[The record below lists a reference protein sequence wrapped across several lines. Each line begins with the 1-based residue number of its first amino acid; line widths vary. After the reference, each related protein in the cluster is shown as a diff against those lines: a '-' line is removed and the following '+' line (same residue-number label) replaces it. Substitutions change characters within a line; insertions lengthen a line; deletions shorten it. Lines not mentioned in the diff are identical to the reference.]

1 MNNVEKHKEI
11 CNYLTNL
18 YAKKN
23 HDYGDSVHDTFLKYG
38 LTSFLVRMEDKL
50 NRARTL
56 NMTDALVNDEKITD
70 TLLDL
75 ANYAIIS
82 VIELNNSEDKA
93 VENDINMDSI
103 LAKHIPFIPEVYTN
117 DEINDMNKKI
127 IENINDGVKA
137 ALKNKPNFTKI
148 VPSKTSLKIL
158 QNKYEEESGNDER
171 S

>member
-1 MNNVEKHKEI
+1 MNNVEKHQEI
-11 CNYLTNL
+11 CNYLNNL

-56 NMTDALVNDEKITD
+56 SQKESLVNDEKIRD

-82 VIELNNSEDKA
+82 VIELDKLCEESED
-93 VENDINMDSI
+93 I
-103 LAKHIPFIPEVYTN
+103 
-117 DEINDMNKKI
+117 
-127 IENINDGVKA
+127 
-137 ALKNKPNFTKI
+137 
-148 VPSKTSLKIL
+148 
-158 QNKYEEESGNDER
+158 
-171 S
+171 

>member
-11 CNYLTNL
+11 CNYLNNL

-56 NMTDALVNDEKITD
+56 STKDALVNDEKIRD

-82 VIELNNSEDKA
+82 VIELDKLC
-93 VENDINMDSI
+93 EES
-103 LAKHIPFIPEVYTN
+103 
-117 DEINDMNKKI
+117 
-127 IENINDGVKA
+127 ENI
-137 ALKNKPNFTKI
+137 
-148 VPSKTSLKIL
+148 
-158 QNKYEEESGNDER
+158 
-171 S
+171 

>member
-11 CNYLTNL
+11 CNYLNNL

-56 NMTDALVNDEKITD
+56 SKKEALVNDEKIRD

-82 VIELNNSEDKA
+82 VIELDKLCEERED
-93 VENDINMDSI
+93 I
-103 LAKHIPFIPEVYTN
+103 
-117 DEINDMNKKI
+117 
-127 IENINDGVKA
+127 
-137 ALKNKPNFTKI
+137 
-148 VPSKTSLKIL
+148 
-158 QNKYEEESGNDER
+158 
-171 S
+171 